1 MTAEQK
7 QKSALERLKEFEA
20 KGCHMLVPSAICIED
35 IAPGFALIVDPVLL
49 KSHPRDKDVYAHE
62 ASQYDYTANDWKID
76 NRTGKELVRVHKQGF
91 DRLAQAAR
99 IEWLPPQIIRD
110 AQVKGRMMAVIEGMI
125 RTSTGEYYRVS
136 DVYGMDLEIE
146 RKKLELQ
153 YSKKTSAEYLI
164 KRDLLQKEVHQEKH
178 CVSGAKN
185 RVTKQLLCI
194 ANTYTVNDLKL
205 EFVAIRIVPRL
216 DMNDEYT
223 RKRLV
228 DMQIAAMASVY
239 GLVPTQPQPK
249 AIEMVGQVDEKL
261 CIGDDSII
269 DADDPNG
276 HPDPGPDSRVVDFQN
291 CEVPEQCKI
300 LTKLSAQ
307 KGYGLEAW
315 LVKVKKPL
323 DKVTS
328 EKRLE
333 LFTWLNT
340 QPDITGAEDVPFA
353 MGG

>member
-1 MTAEQK
+1 MTQEQK
-7 QKSALERLKEFEA
+7 QKSALERLKAYEV
-20 KGCHMLVPSAICIED
+20 KGCHMLVPSAINIDD
-35 IAPGFALIVDPVLL
+35 IAPGFALVIDPVLL

-62 ASQYDYTANDWKID
+62 TNQYDYTANDWKQEH
-76 NRTGKELVRVHKQGF
+76 RSGKELVRVHKQGF

-99 IEWLPPQIIRD
+99 IEWLQPQIIRD

-153 YSKKTSAEYLI
+153 YSRKTSAEYLI

-194 ANTYTVNDLKL
+194 ANTYTVEELKK

-239 GLVPTQPQPK
+239 GLIPNSQPQPQ

-261 CIGDDSII
+261 CLGDENIIEVPQEPVEKESRSI
-269 DADDPNG
+269 
-276 HPDPGPDSRVVDFQN
+276 DFQN
-291 CEVPEQCKI
+291 CEALEQCRI
-300 LTKLSAQ
+300 LTALSAR
-307 KGYGLEAW
+307 KAYGLDAW
-315 LVKVKKPL
+315 LKKVGKSL
-323 DKVTS
+323 EGLTV
-328 EKRLE
+328 EKRFE

-340 QPDITGAEDVPFA
+340 QPDTAAADDVPFA
-353 MGG
+353 MGGAA

>member
-1 MTAEQK
+1 MTQEQK
-7 QKSALERLKEFEA
+7 QKTALERLRDYEK
-20 KGCHMLVPSAICIED
+20 KGCHMLVPSAISIED
-35 IAPGFALIVDPVLL
+35 IASGFALVVDPVLL
-49 KSHPRDKDVYAHE
+49 KSHPKDKDVYAHE
-62 ASQYDYTANDWKID
+62 TSQYDYKANDWKMES
-76 NRTGKELVRVHKQGF
+76 RTGKELVRVHKQGF

-99 IEWLPPQIIRD
+99 IEWLSPQIVRD
-110 AQVKGRMMAVIEGMI
+110 TNVKGRMMAQVEGMI
-125 RTSTGEYYRVS
+125 RTSTGEYYRMS

-146 RKKLELQ
+146 RKKLEMQ
-153 YSKKTSAEYLI
+153 YAKSSSAQYLI
-164 KRDLLQKEVHQEKH
+164 SRDLLQKEVHQEKL

-194 ANTYTVNDLKL
+194 ANTYSVEDIRK
-205 EFVAIRIVPRL
+205 EFIAIRIVPRL

-223 RKRLV
+223 RRRLV

-239 GLVPTQPQPK
+239 GLVPTGQPQPK

-261 CIGDDSII
+261 CIGDDNIV
-269 DADDPNG
+269 DVDQ
-276 HPDPGPDSRVVDFQN
+276 HPETEPDQRGTDFGN

-300 LTKLSAQ
+300 LTRLASQ

-323 DKVTS
+323 DQVTG

-340 QPDITGAEDVPFA
+340 QPDISAAEDVPFA
-353 MGG
+353 MGGN